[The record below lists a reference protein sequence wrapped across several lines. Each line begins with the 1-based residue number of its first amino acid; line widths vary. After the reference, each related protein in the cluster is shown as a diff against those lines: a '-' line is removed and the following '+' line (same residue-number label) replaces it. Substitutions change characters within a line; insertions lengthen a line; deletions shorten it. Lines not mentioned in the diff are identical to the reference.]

1 MILCVDTKALKTSAE
16 VQTNVKLEDII
27 NSHTKYYDSVEE
39 ALKDN
44 YVPLDFSVSIRTLY
58 SNLVVEIDAKTEDG
72 NDKKMYYTNMSQV
85 QQFIHKGYDLIM
97 YLTSIGVMMNVNYSL
112 GFDEVMLEHSQFVPI
127 GLYNPDPTIIN
138 PIIYSHILI
147 SDVGAKEFDKYL
159 KKGRRFLPISDM
171 KKEGNLYALLD
182 TLIITKEENIDEKHN
197 DNN

>member
-27 NSHTKYYDSVEE
+27 NNHTKYYDSVEE

-112 GFDEVMLEHSQFVPI
+112 GFDEIMLEHSQFVPI

-182 TLIITKEENIDEKHN
+182 TLIITKEEDIDEKHN

>member
-27 NSHTKYYDSVEE
+27 HNHTKYYDSVEE

-182 TLIITKEENIDEKHN
+182 TLIITKEENIDEEHN

>member
-27 NSHTKYYDSVEE
+27 NNHTKYYDSVEE

-85 QQFIHKGYDLIM
+85 QKFIHKGYDLIM
-97 YLTSIGVMMNVNYSL
+97 YLTSIGLMMNVNYSL

-127 GLYNPDPTIIN
+127 GLYNPDPTVIN

>member
-127 GLYNPDPTIIN
+127 GLYNPDPTVIN

-182 TLIITKEENIDEKHN
+182 TLIITKEENIDEEHN

>member
-27 NSHTKYYDSVEE
+27 NNHTKYYDSVEE

-182 TLIITKEENIDEKHN
+182 TLIITKEENIDEEHN

>member
-27 NSHTKYYDSVEE
+27 NNHTKYYDSVEE

-127 GLYNPDPTIIN
+127 GLYNPDPTVIN

>member
-27 NSHTKYYDSVEE
+27 NNHTKYYDSVEE

-97 YLTSIGVMMNVNYSL
+97 YLTSIGLMMNVNYSL

-127 GLYNPDPTIIN
+127 GLYNPDPTVIN

>member
-182 TLIITKEENIDEKHN
+182 TLIVTKEENINEKHN

>member
-27 NSHTKYYDSVEE
+27 NNHTKYYDSVEE

-97 YLTSIGVMMNVNYSL
+97 YLTSIGVMMNVNYSI
-112 GFDEVMLEHSQFVPI
+112 GFDEVLLEHSQFVPI
-127 GLYNPDPTIIN
+127 GLYNPDPTVIN

>member
-27 NSHTKYYDSVEE
+27 NNHTKYYDSVEE
-39 ALKDN
+39 ALKDS

-97 YLTSIGVMMNVNYSL
+97 YLTSIGVMMNVNYSS

>member
-27 NSHTKYYDSVEE
+27 NNHTKYYDSVEE

-85 QQFIHKGYDLIM
+85 QKFIHKGYDLIM
-97 YLTSIGVMMNVNYSL
+97 YLTSIGLMMNVNYSL

-127 GLYNPDPTIIN
+127 GLYNPDPTVIN

-182 TLIITKEENIDEKHN
+182 TLIVTKEENIDEKHN

>member
-27 NSHTKYYDSVEE
+27 NNHTKYYDSVEE

-127 GLYNPDPTIIN
+127 GLYNPDPTVIN

-182 TLIITKEENIDEKHN
+182 TLIITKEENIDEEHN

>member
-27 NSHTKYYDSVEE
+27 NNHTKYYDSVEE

-112 GFDEVMLEHSQFVPI
+112 GFDEIMLEHSQFVPI

>member
-27 NSHTKYYDSVEE
+27 NNHTKYYDSVEE

-127 GLYNPDPTIIN
+127 GLYNPDPTVIN

-159 KKGRRFLPISDM
+159 NKCRRFLPISDM

>member
-27 NSHTKYYDSVEE
+27 NNHTKYYDSVEE

-182 TLIITKEENIDEKHN
+182 TLIITKEEDIDEKHN

>member
-27 NSHTKYYDSVEE
+27 NNHTKYYDSVEE

-127 GLYNPDPTIIN
+127 GLYNPDPTIIS

-182 TLIITKEENIDEKHN
+182 TLIITKEEDIDEKHN

>member
-1 MILCVDTKALKTSAE
+1 MILCVDTKALKTNAE

-27 NSHTKYYDSVEE
+27 NNHTKYYDSVEE

-112 GFDEVMLEHSQFVPI
+112 GFDELMLEHSQFVPI
-127 GLYNPDPTIIN
+127 GLYNPDPTVIN

-159 KKGRRFLPISDM
+159 KKGRRFLPISDI

>member
-1 MILCVDTKALKTSAE
+1 MILCVDSKALKTSAE

-27 NSHTKYYDSVEE
+27 NNHTKYYDSVEE

-182 TLIITKEENIDEKHN
+182 TLIITKEENIDEEHN

>member
-27 NSHTKYYDSVEE
+27 NNHTKYYDSVEE

-127 GLYNPDPTIIN
+127 GLYNPDPTVIN

-182 TLIITKEENIDEKHN
+182 TLIVTKEENIDEKHN

>member
-27 NSHTKYYDSVEE
+27 NNHTKYYDSVEE

>member
-27 NSHTKYYDSVEE
+27 NNHTKYYDSVEE

-127 GLYNPDPTIIN
+127 GLYNPDPTVIN

-182 TLIITKEENIDEKHN
+182 TLVITKEENIDEKHN

>member
-127 GLYNPDPTIIN
+127 GLYNPDPTVIN

-182 TLIITKEENIDEKHN
+182 TLIVTKEENINEKHN

>member
-27 NSHTKYYDSVEE
+27 NNHTKYYDSVEE

-127 GLYNPDPTIIN
+127 GLYNPDPTVIN

-182 TLIITKEENIDEKHN
+182 TLIITKEEDIDEKHN

>member
-27 NSHTKYYDSVEE
+27 NNHTKYYDSVEE

-159 KKGRRFLPISDM
+159 KKGRRFLPISDI

>member
-27 NSHTKYYDSVEE
+27 NNHTKYYDSVEE

-182 TLIITKEENIDEKHN
+182 TLIITKEEDIDEEHN

>member
-27 NSHTKYYDSVEE
+27 NNHTKYYNSVEE

-182 TLIITKEENIDEKHN
+182 TLIITKEEDIDEKHN

>member
-27 NSHTKYYDSVEE
+27 NNHTKYYDSVEE
-39 ALKDN
+39 SLKDN

-112 GFDEVMLEHSQFVPI
+112 GFDEVMLEHSQFIPI
-127 GLYNPDPTIIN
+127 GLYNPDPTVIN

-182 TLIITKEENIDEKHN
+182 TLIITKEEDIDEKHN

>member
-1 MILCVDTKALKTSAE
+1 MILRVDTKALKTSAE

-27 NSHTKYYDSVEE
+27 NNHTKYYDSVEE

-182 TLIITKEENIDEKHN
+182 TLIVTKEENINEKHN

>member
-27 NSHTKYYDSVEE
+27 NNHTKYYDSVEE

-112 GFDEVMLEHSQFVPI
+112 GFDELMLEHSQFVPI
-127 GLYNPDPTIIN
+127 GLYNPDPTVIN

-182 TLIITKEENIDEKHN
+182 TLIITKEENIDEKYN

>member
-27 NSHTKYYDSVEE
+27 NNHTKYYDSVEE

-97 YLTSIGVMMNVNYSL
+97 YLTSIGVMMNVNY
-112 GFDEVMLEHSQFVPI
+112 
-127 GLYNPDPTIIN
+127 
-138 PIIYSHILI
+138 
-147 SDVGAKEFDKYL
+147 
-159 KKGRRFLPISDM
+159 
-171 KKEGNLYALLD
+171 
-182 TLIITKEENIDEKHN
+182 
-197 DNN
+197 

>member
-27 NSHTKYYDSVEE
+27 NNHTKYYDSVEE

-97 YLTSIGVMMNVNYSL
+97 YLTSIGVMMNVNYSS

>member
-27 NSHTKYYDSVEE
+27 NNHTKYYDSVEE

-138 PIIYSHILI
+138 PIIYSHILM

-159 KKGRRFLPISDM
+159 KKGRRFLPISEM

>member
-27 NSHTKYYDSVEE
+27 NNHTKYYDSVEE

-127 GLYNPDPTIIN
+127 GLYNPDPTVIN

-182 TLIITKEENIDEKHN
+182 TLIITKEEDIDEEHN

>member
-16 VQTNVKLEDII
+16 VQTNVKLEYII
-27 NSHTKYYDSVEE
+27 NNHTKYYDSVEE

-127 GLYNPDPTIIN
+127 GLYNPDPTVIN

>member
-16 VQTNVKLEDII
+16 VQTNVKLKDII
-27 NSHTKYYDSVEE
+27 NNHTKYYDSVEE

-85 QQFIHKGYDLIM
+85 QKFIHKGYDLIM
-97 YLTSIGVMMNVNYSL
+97 YLTSIGLMMNVNYSL

-127 GLYNPDPTIIN
+127 GLYNPDPTVIN

>member
-1 MILCVDTKALKTSAE
+1 MILCVDTQALKTSAE

-27 NSHTKYYDSVEE
+27 NNHTKYYDSVEE

-182 TLIITKEENIDEKHN
+182 TLIITKEENIDEEHN

>member
-1 MILCVDTKALKTSAE
+1 
-16 VQTNVKLEDII
+16 
-27 NSHTKYYDSVEE
+27 
-39 ALKDN
+39 
-44 YVPLDFSVSIRTLY
+44 
-58 SNLVVEIDAKTEDG
+58 
-72 NDKKMYYTNMSQV
+72 
-85 QQFIHKGYDLIM
+85 
-97 YLTSIGVMMNVNYSL
+97 MNVNYSL

-159 KKGRRFLPISDM
+159 KKGRRFLPISDI